1 MCLISLGSLLKMLG
15 STPGLLNWDLH
26 FRMPTWAEWVS
37 QVVLVVKNLPVNTG
51 DIRDMGPIPGWGRF
65 SGGGH
70 GNQPQYS
77 CLENPM
83 DRGDWRATVHRVTKS
98 WTQLKQLSM
107 HGCRAE
113 YIHSP
118 RVRAGCRLSIDNCQT
133 SEWIRISQAHTPSSA
148 DPTSGHRM
156 QTAIKMNYSFPRTCL
171 VLRKTINTTQR
182 MVHLHFW
189 IKRKFFFWSSTVW
202 DSLCHCFNNSV
213 RIAKVNS
220 NFL

>member
-1 MCLISLGSLLKMLG
+1 MFITALFTIARKQPLTDECIKKRWYIYTMEYYSAGEEFACNAG
-15 STPGLLNWDLH
+15 DP
-26 FRMPTWAEWVS
+26 VS
-37 QVVLVVKNLPVNTG
+37 
-51 DIRDMGPIPGWGRF
+51 IPGSEDPPGEEN
-65 SGGGH
+65 
-70 GNQPQYS
+70 GNPLQYS
-77 CLENPM
+77 CLESSM

-156 QTAIKMNYSFPRTCL
+156 QTTIKMNYSFPRTCL

-182 MVHLHFW
+182 MVHLHF
-189 IKRKFFFWSSTVW
+189 
-202 DSLCHCFNNSV
+202 
-213 RIAKVNS
+213 
-220 NFL
+220 